1 MKYLRADV
9 KGLLEVMMLI
19 GQNYFNK
26 YSLNITK
33 YYTLPGLAIAIFF
46 SNYHNKDHNI
56 KMVKGIVEKDIRS
69 AYKGGIVNNYNTNLI
84 KSPRRKCIL
93 L

>member
-1 MKYLRADV
+1 MDFP
-9 KGLLEVMMLI
+9 
-19 GQNYFNK
+19 QNYFNK
-26 YSLNITK
+26 YSLNITNF
-33 YYTLPGLAIAIFF
+33 YTLPGLSIAVFF

-84 KSPRRKCIL
+84 ENAYYYDMNSL
-93 L
+93 LGIPICNA